1 MHITCISILT
11 PTAENKR
18 GASALSFHLAK
29 YRPEGTSLSI
39 YTYNINNIESE
50 EITTIEKELNCK
62 ITTLPLPWWWH
73 VIIKLKLIRAILRFP
88 FAGYLKLPKEIAKEI
103 TDDKPDGIWVN
114 GEEMWH
120 ICFQFP
126 NYKCVH
132 TLPDCE
138 SLYYKRCLDLKEK
151 LSPNLRPLNN
161 QIMWNKYRRME
172 RHLRKGTI
180 CHLVGEVDAK
190 ELQTLNQNITAA
202 FIRHPH
208 YDISPTPKAIH
219 FNDTIKILI
228 AGQNNIYM
236 QYEAEQLV
244 AALCNTNSFQEKYY
258 FTFLGKG
265 WEKHVSIMRNSGY
278 NVEHITFA
286 PSYLEEIIKHDIQ
299 ITPITIGTGTKGKV
313 LDALANGLL
322 VIGTP
327 YALENIAVEHNDSCI
342 IYNYPKDVINF
353 LEDITNNRSKYEKM
367 AEKGRQMVLTEHGR
381 TKNSSIFFNLF
392 ANNTFN

>member
-39 YTYNINNIESE
+39 YTYNINNIESK

-73 VIIKLKLIRAILRFP
+73 VIIKLKIIRAFLRFP
-88 FAGYLKLPKEIAKEI
+88 FAGYLKLPKKTVKEI
-103 TDDKPDGIWVN
+103 TTNKPDGIWVN
-114 GEEMWH
+114 GEEMWNV
-120 ICFQFP
+120 CFQFP
-126 NYKCVH
+126 DFKCVH

-151 LSPNLRPLNN
+151 LSPNLRPRNN

-180 CHLVGEVDAK
+180 CHLVGEADAK

-219 FNDTIKILI
+219 FNDTIKIII

-392 ANNTFN
+392 AYNTLN